1 MIPWRILI
9 ISFQCFLVT
18 FSTQRLIFV
27 FFAEQNSS
35 LIVHQTMA
43 YVSQS
48 ATLHADGMHFGNLV
62 CDGTQGRNRA
72 KRNSLEVHIQSS
84 NDDSDATVS
93 QFVAN
98 FNEAIIKNWAS
109 SIPTTSMSEANKS
122 KDPEDSIGVDRIEFW
137 SWLTT
142 SSSE

>member
-43 YVSQS
+43 YVSQG
-48 ATLHADGMHFGNLV
+48 ATLHTDGMHFGNLV

-72 KRNSLEVHIQSS
+72 ERNSLEVHIQSG

-98 FNEAIIKNWAS
+98 FNEPFVKKLGFINTDHI
-109 SIPTTSMSEANKS
+109 
-122 KDPEDSIGVDRIEFW
+122 DV
-137 SWLTT
+137 
-142 SSSE
+142 

>member
-9 ISFQCFLVT
+9 ISFQRFLVT

-72 KRNSLEVHIQSS
+72 ERNSLEAISNPATMTLTPRLASS
-84 NDDSDATVS
+84 LQTSTS
-93 QFVAN
+93 PLS
-98 FNEAIIKNWAS
+98 KNWAS

>member
-35 LIVHQTMA
+35 LIVHQTMT
-43 YVSQS
+43 YVSQG
-48 ATLHADGMHFGNLV
+48 ATLHADGMYFGNLV

-72 KRNSLEVHIQSS
+72 ERNSLEVHIQSG

-93 QFVAN
+93 QLVAN
-98 FNEAIIKNWAS
+98 FNEPFVKKLGFINTDHI
-109 SIPTTSMSEANKS
+109 
-122 KDPEDSIGVDRIEFW
+122 DV
-137 SWLTT
+137 
-142 SSSE
+142 

>member
-43 YVSQS
+43 YVSQG

-72 KRNSLEVHIQSS
+72 ERNSLEVHIQSG

-98 FNEAIIKNWAS
+98 FNEAIVKNWAS

>member
-1 MIPWRILI
+1 MIPWRFLI

-27 FFAEQNSS
+27 FFAEKNSS

-43 YVSQS
+43 YVSQG
-48 ATLHADGMHFGNLV
+48 ATLHADGVYFGNLV
-62 CDGTQGRNRA
+62 CDGTQGRNRTE
-72 KRNSLEVHIQSS
+72 RNSLEVHIQSG
-84 NDDSDATVS
+84 NDDSDATIAS
-93 QFVAN
+93 SLQTSTSPLS
-98 FNEAIIKNWAS
+98 KNWAS